1 MLRKQVLLSAII
13 FGFFIQTIT
22 AQYRFGLSGGVTLSS
37 YVGKDFTDTDFPK
50 IGMALGFFYE
60 HELNRKLS
68 LLIDPAF
75 VQKGANYTFY
85 PRNDI
90 YVTVNNSFDYFVLPF
105 MLKLNFGVKVN
116 YYLATGLAPGW
127 LLNYKS
133 EVKAYINEYE
143 VPPDPFFP
151 YTYNRFDAG
160 ISIGGGIMW
169 KEIFLDVRYVQGTR
183 NIYDAD
189 DIPSIRNHMVSVK
202 LAFSLY
208 RKKNLPCYK
217 KI

>member
-1 MLRKQVLLSAII
+1 MLKKQIILS
-13 FGFFIQTIT
+13 FFLFSLFVQTNT
-22 AQYRFGLSGGVTLSS
+22 AQYRFGLSGGLTLSS
-37 YVGKDFTDTDFPK
+37 HVGKDFTDTDFPK
-50 IGMALGFFYE
+50 IGMSLGFFYE

-68 LLIDPAF
+68 LLFDPAF

-105 MLKLNFGVKVN
+105 MLKLNFGVKLN
-116 YYLATGLAPGW
+116 CYLATGLAPGW

-133 EVKAYINEYE
+133 EVKAYINDFE

-160 ISIGGGIMW
+160 ISVGGGIMW

>member
-1 MLRKQVLLSAII
+1 MLRKQLILSTII
-13 FGFFIQTIT
+13 LGFFTQAIT
-22 AQYRFGLSGGVTLSS
+22 AQYRFGLSGGITLSS
-37 YVGKDFTDTDFPK
+37 HVGKDFTDTDFPK

-68 LLIDPAF
+68 LLIDPSF

-90 YVTVNNSFDYFVLPF
+90 HLTVNNSFDYFVLPVL
-105 MLKLNFGVKVN
+105 LKLNFGSRIH
-116 YYLATGLAPGW
+116 YYLATGLAPAW
-127 LLNYKS
+127 LISYKS
-133 EVKAYINEYE
+133 EVKAYINDYE
-143 VPPDPFFP
+143 VPPGPFFP
-151 YTYNRFDAG
+151 YTYNWFDAG

-208 RKKNLPCYK
+208 RKKNVPCYK

>member
-1 MLRKQVLLSAII
+1 MLQKNIILSII
-13 FGFFIQTIT
+13 FFLFLIQETN
-22 AQYRFGLSGGVTLSS
+22 AQYRFGLSGGLTLSS
-37 YVGKDFTDTDFPK
+37 HVGKDFTDTDFPK
-50 IGMALGFFYE
+50 MGIAMGFFYE

-68 LLIDPAF
+68 LLIEPSF

-85 PRNDI
+85 PRTDI
-90 YVTVNNSFDYFVLPF
+90 YVTVNNSFDFMVLPVL
-105 MLKLNFGVKVN
+105 LKLNFARRVN
-116 YYLATGLAPGW
+116 YYLTTGLAPGW
-127 LLNYKS
+127 LINYES
-133 EVKAYINEYE
+133 DVKAYINEYE

-151 YTYNRFDAG
+151 YTYNRFDVG

-169 KEIFLDVRYVQGTR
+169 KEIFLDFRYVQGTR

-189 DIPSIRNHMVSVK
+189 DIPSIRNHMISVK